1 MKKIRKALISVSDK
15 TNLKNLLNTLVK
27 NKIQIISSGG
37 TYKEIKKLKVK
48 CFEVSNYTNSPEI
61 LGGRVKTL
69 HPKIHAGILSKR
81 NNKSHKNDLKNNNF
95 EEIDLVIVNF
105 YPFETTLEQT
115 NNHLKII
122 ENIDI
127 GGPTMVR
134 AAAKNYNDVTVITSS
149 NQYEELIKEIE
160 KNNGSTSLKFREKM
174 SSEAFSE
181 TAYYDAVISNY
192 FNKFKKNNFPKKK
205 IIYGNLIEKLRYG
218 ENPHQESAIYSKK
231 KSLNIKKIHGKQ
243 LSYNNFND
251 IFSALTI
258 SKSLPRNLG
267 TVIIKHANPCG
278 VSIHKDNVKSYQ
290 NALSCDPISAFGG
303 VVSCNFRITKKLA
316 TELNKIFL
324 EVIVA
329 NGFDTEALKILKKKN
344 NLRLIDATKF
354 TMKNIVKFN
363 STNES
368 ILVQSEDLKKFT
380 TKDFKVV
387 SKNKPSK
394 SQFKNLIFAFNIC
407 RYVKSNAIVL
417 AANDTTI
424 GIGSGQPSRLD
435 SCQIA
440 INKMNK
446 FNNLNDNMVAAS
458 DAFFPFVDGIEKLV
472 QAGVSAVI
480 QPSGS
485 IRDKEI
491 IKFANQT
498 NTILVFSKTRHFRH

>member
-1 MKKIRKALISVSDK
+1 MKKIKNALISVSDK
-15 TNLKNLLNTLVK
+15 KNLKNLLKVLAK
-27 NKIQIISSGG
+27 NKIKLISSGG
-37 TYKEIKKLKVK
+37 TYKEIKKLKFK
-48 CFEVSNYTNSPEI
+48 CLEVSEYTGSPEI

-81 NNKSHKNDLKNNNF
+81 NNKSHSNDLINNNF

-105 YPFETTLEQT
+105 YPFERTLEQT

-122 ENIDI
+122 ENIDV

-149 NQYEELIKEIE
+149 DQYSELIDEIE
-160 KNNGSTSLKFREKM
+160 KNKGSTSIEFREKM
-174 SSEAFSE
+174 SLEAFSE

-192 FNKFKKNNFPKKK
+192 FNKIKKNDFPKKK
-205 IIYGNLIEKLRYG
+205 IIFGSLIEKLRYG
-218 ENPHQESAIYSKK
+218 ENPHQQAGIYSKTQ
-231 KSLNIKKIHGKQ
+231 SLNIKQIHGKQ
-243 LSYNNFND
+243 LSYNNYND

-258 SKSLPRNLG
+258 SKSLPKNLG

-278 VSIHKDNVKSYQ
+278 VSISKDILKSYQ
-290 NALSCDPISAFGG
+290 LALACDPVSAFGG
-303 VVSCNFRITKKLA
+303 IVSCNYQINKTLA
-316 TELNKIFL
+316 IELNNIFL
-324 EVIVA
+324 EVVIA
-329 NGFDTEALKILKKKN
+329 NGFDPEALKILKKKK
-344 NLRLIDATKF
+344 NLRLIDATSF
-354 TMKNIVKFN
+354 TMKNLVRFN
-363 STNES
+363 SANES
-368 ILVQSEDLKKFT
+368 FLTQSEDIEKFNI
-380 TKDFKVV
+380 KNFKIV
-387 SKNKPSK
+387 SKKKPNK
-394 SQFKNLIFAFNIC
+394 SQLKNLIFAFNVC

-417 AANDTTI
+417 ASQEATV

-440 INKMNK
+440 IDKMKK
-446 FNNLNDNMVAAS
+446 FQNLNEEVVAAS

-472 QAGVSAVI
+472 QSGVTAVI